1 MMATSPII
9 AGIEF
14 HTADL
19 VPVFVLLGLV
29 IVAHLVGLPL
39 VIWGH
44 FRLYR
49 SKRPKHLFYVLPLSW
64 YFISSGCLVLGMICQ
79 DRWSR
84 WTWNQDYVAQYLV
97 CLVAVVLMSAHGLWV
112 ARLLRRAEGPVLCS
126 WVLVSASLI
135 LLLPPLG
142 LVLALVALRRI
153 RRSEGRLF
161 GRGGAWASFASNVG
175 MSLWLSV
182 AVICNWSEWFG
193 SSGAAGKI
201 GPGPVLTSPLIT
213 TSSTVRP
220 LAIAITNAA
229 KAATAPETNGSLAPV
244 PATPAR
250 EDPAWFGSGP
260 FSGHWIAQFNF
271 ERNTRNPVEPPHPWE
286 TFSLTLTQEVH
297 AVRGQMR
304 GMNYRVTGRL
314 SGIETDGRFQGV
326 LRFSWDTHDW
336 EEFTLTLNEDR
347 TRATGRAVFHANPQ
361 EQHYYKVELRPQR

>member
-1 MMATSPII
+1 MTTSPII

-14 HTADL
+14 HAADL

-44 FRLYR
+44 FQLYR
-49 SKRPKHLFYVLPLSW
+49 SKRSKHLFYVLPLSW
-64 YFISSGCLVLGMICQ
+64 YFISLGCLVLGMICQ
-79 DRWSR
+79 DRWSS

-112 ARLLRRAEGPVLCS
+112 ARWLRSADGPVLCS
-126 WVLVSASLI
+126 WVLVSVSLL

-142 LVLALVALRRI
+142 LILALAALRRI

-161 GRGGAWASFASNVG
+161 GRAGAWASFAANVG

-182 AVICNWSEWFG
+182 AVICNRSEWFG
-193 SSGAAGKI
+193 RTAKPTYAGTNLKFPSASGAAYYQAMGLFLPS
-201 GPGPVLTSPLIT
+201 G
-213 TSSTVRP
+213 
-220 LAIAITNAA
+220 TNAA
-229 KAATAPETNGSLAPV
+229 ANATAPGSNTNLAPV
-244 PATPAR
+244 PATPVR

-260 FSGHWIAQFNF
+260 FSSHWIAQFNF
-271 ERNTRNPVEPPHPWE
+271 ERNTRNPAEPPHPWE

-304 GMNYRVTGRL
+304 GNNFGVSGRL
-314 SGIETDGRFQGV
+314 SGIEADGHFQGA
-326 LRFSWDTHDW
+326 LRLSWDTHDW
-336 EEFTLTLNEDR
+336 EEFTLALNEDR
-347 TRATGRAVFHANPQ
+347 TRATGRAVFRASPE